1 MLTLPSSDSIFDKKT
16 KYIFEVI
23 SPIFHFEYFLFIK
36 LNFMPKDFCFQLSR
50 YPTHVFQTSVFVF
63 DIFLTHVIFFTSI
76 AAKKRYRNKEVN
88 KMQTK
93 IFSLRSSMMFCPK
106 MKRQSKFDQIKAEKT
121 FYCKQS
127 K

>member
-1 MLTLPSSDSIFDKKT
+1 MLTLPSSDSIFYRKT
-16 KYIFEVI
+16 KYIFGVI
-23 SPIFHFEYFLFIK
+23 RPIFHFEYFLFIK
-36 LNFMPKDFCFQLSR
+36 INFLPKDFCFQLSR